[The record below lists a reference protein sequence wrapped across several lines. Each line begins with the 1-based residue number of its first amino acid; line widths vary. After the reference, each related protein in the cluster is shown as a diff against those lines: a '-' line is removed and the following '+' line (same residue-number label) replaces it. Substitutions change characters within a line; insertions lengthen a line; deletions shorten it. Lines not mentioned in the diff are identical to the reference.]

1 MKKPLNFLTMVS
13 AITAIISSCI
23 GVFYSFGGKPKIVD
37 NIYGQA
43 ITLYG
48 DGIYANDSIMKAGAS
63 KGTDIV
69 IIIIAIILIC
79 TVLIFKNKS
88 YGSFLQC
95 GLLSIILYATTCL
108 IMGNVFNRLFLLYVI
123 QFGCT
128 FYAFIF
134 SMSGL
139 LKNKSFQSNIYNKK
153 LTGTALF
160 LIISGCSV
168 LQWLMFILPSVFTGE
183 PMKII
188 DIYTTE
194 PTFVIDLAII
204 LPSTLYCG
212 IMLIREKTI
221 AYQFAPVL
229 LILLTG
235 VAIAVISQ
243 TIVQTSLGI
252 VLNIVQLLGLVI
264 LFVILGAIA
273 LWLNIKLLKH
283 LK

>member
-1 MKKPLNFLTMVS
+1 MIS

-43 ITLYG
+43 IKLYG
-48 DGIYANDSIMKAGAS
+48 DGIYANDSILKVGAS

-69 IIIIAIILIC
+69 IIIIAVILIC

-88 YGSFLQC
+88 YVPFLQC
-95 GLLSIILYATTCL
+95 GILSIILYSTTCL
-108 IMGNVFNRLFLLYVI
+108 IVGNTFNRLFLLYVI

-128 FYAFIF
+128 FFAFIF
-134 SMSGL
+134 SMSYL
-139 LKNKSFQSNIYNKK
+139 LKNKSFESNIYNKK
-153 LTGTALF
+153 FTGTALF

-168 LQWLMFILPSVFTGE
+168 LQWLMLILPSVIYGK
-183 PMKII
+183 PMEII
-188 DIYTTE
+188 DIYTSE

-204 LPSTLYCG
+204 LPSTIYCG
-212 IMLIREKTI
+212 IMLMRKKTI
-221 AYQFAPVL
+221 AYQLAPVL
-229 LILLTG
+229 LFLLTG
-235 VAIAVISQ
+235 VALAVISQ

-252 VLNIVQLLGLVI
+252 VLNIVQLFGMVI

-273 LWLNIKLLKH
+273 LYLNIKLLKN

>member
-1 MKKPLNFLTMVS
+1 
-13 AITAIISSCI
+13 
-23 GVFYSFGGKPKIVD
+23 
-37 NIYGQA
+37 
-43 ITLYG
+43 
-48 DGIYANDSIMKAGAS
+48 MKAGAS

-212 IMLIREKTI
+212 IMLIREKTT